1 MASPSLQQKEFEK
14 VLYPKLTLSFTLRS
28 PNSIASYVD
37 VSLSIDGEND
47 NLGKT
52 ETVLAK
58 DQEVIHFASTFDIV
72 YFVGLEDN
80 QFLVLNVMDGDT
92 MQISR
97 GYSICKMVIP
107 ICDVIRKSNEFPI
120 LIGGK
125 DSDNTWGQIIIHS
138 SMGTALVPLDFK
150 THHYSSRFFRSVPPT
165 IESIRKRKPFFLEK
179 NGFYQ
184 ISLNC
189 AALYESIGSQNE
201 GKESKIAFVK
211 LCVHNPSLSSTKSI
225 LSPKL
230 KCVWKS
236 KNITKHP
243 FLLKASEIPITQL
256 VHHPYILRCAFLCIR

>member
-1 MASPSLQQKEFEK
+1 MASQVLQQKEFEK

-28 PNSIASYVD
+28 PNAVASYLC
-37 VSLSIDGEND
+37 VSLSIDGENE

-52 ETVLAK
+52 ETVIPG
-58 DQEVIHFASTFDIV
+58 DQDAIHFTSTFDVV

-80 QFLVLNVMDGDT
+80 QFLVLTVMDGDT

-97 GYSICKMVIP
+97 GYSICEMVIP
-107 ICDVIRKSNEFPI
+107 IGDVIRKINEFPI
-120 LIGGK
+120 ILGGRK
-125 DSDNTWGQIIIHS
+125 DSDNTWGHIVVRSII
-138 SMGTALVPLDFK
+138 GTALVTIDFK

-189 AALYESIGSQNE
+189 AALYDSIGNQND
-201 GKESKIAFVK
+201 GKESKIAVVK
-211 LCVHNPSLSSTKSI
+211 LCVHNPSISSIKSI

-230 KCVWKS
+230 QCIWKS

-243 FLLKASEIPITQL
+243 FLLKAVDVPFTQ
-256 VHHPYILRCAFLCIR
+256 